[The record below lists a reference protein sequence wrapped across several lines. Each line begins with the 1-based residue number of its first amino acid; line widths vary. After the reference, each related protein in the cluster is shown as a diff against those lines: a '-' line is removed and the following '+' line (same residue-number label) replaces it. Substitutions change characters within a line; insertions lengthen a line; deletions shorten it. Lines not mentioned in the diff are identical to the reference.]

1 MSKRILFKK
10 VATMHGKGEFAK
22 IEGNIGNLPVEADTD
37 FNVLPK
43 HVNNNALVSIKLKG
57 HLGK

>member
-1 MSKRILFKK
+1 
-10 VATMHGKGEFAK
+10 MHGKGEFAK

-57 HLGK
+57 HLGN